1 MTVVQRNTASDAP
14 APAQPTQRNPDAAH
28 DVDASGTASAQDAFP
43 VDEFLTA
50 LATLPGVVLYQR
62 VVTPDERIYY
72 SYISEGARDIFGVS
86 AEEILSNPEAL
97 FRTHDSGY
105 SAKFRERLLS
115 ASKSL
120 TTWDVEASLVT
131 RDGHKKYTHA
141 IAQPDRKAD
150 GSVVWTGIILDE
162 TRTREAVVEN
172 LSQGFLLYDADDK
185 LILRNSHYLKLYPS
199 LAEIA
204 VPGALYR
211 DIVHAEATN
220 IRNAPNVQERV
231 ERHHGPRNMFELRL
245 ADKQWI
251 LVDEHRTGDGGT
263 VVHYTDISEI
273 KQREGEII
281 YLAHYDSLTD
291 LANRTTFLT
300 KIEDASARHRRWGEN
315 FTVFMLDLDRFK
327 NINDTLGHPA
337 GDIML
342 KETARRLRSILRET
356 DVLARL
362 GGDEFA
368 VIQAGEPAQREGAI
382 GLANRIITAVSEP
395 YDIAGNKVQIGVSI
409 GIVLAPDHGTEP
421 NDLLKKADLALYRSK
436 SNGRNDYSFFDPAM
450 STIADAR
457 QKLETE
463 LREAIARNELELHYQ
478 PLVDFKTLKLC
489 GMEALIRWRHP
500 QRGLIPPV
508 QFIPIAEETGLI
520 NRIGEWILERACTD
534 AAAWPIPIKVSV
546 NLSPVQLSNS
556 NLLDVVLCALVE
568 SGLPPE
574 RLELEITETAL
585 FNNDIDCLAVMR
597 RLKNLGV
604 SIALDDFGTGYSSLA
619 QLTMF
624 PFDKIKIDK
633 SFIQNLGARP
643 ECAAIVA
650 AVITLTHKLGITT
663 TAEGI
668 ETLEQFRELTLAGV
682 DTAQGYL
689 LDRPTLAAD
698 LDFDRIYGDR
708 LVESAAP
715 VSSSES
721 HAAPRRIA

>member
-1 MTVVQRNTASDAP
+1 MASDAP
-14 APAQPTQRNPDAAH
+14 AMAQPTQRNPDAAH
-28 DVDASGTASAQDAFP
+28 DANASGTASAQEALSG
-43 VDEFLTA
+43 DEFLTT
-50 LATLPGVVLYQR
+50 LTSLPGVVLYQR

-72 SYISEGARDIFGVS
+72 SYISEGARDIFGVN

-97 FRTHDSGY
+97 FRTHGSDY

-120 TTWDVEASLVT
+120 TLWDVEASLVT

-141 IAQPDRKAD
+141 IARPDRKAD
-150 GSVVWTGIILDE
+150 GTVIWTGIILDE
-162 TRTREAVVEN
+162 TRTREAIVES

-199 LAEIA
+199 MAEIA
-204 VPGALYR
+204 VPGACYL
-211 DIVHAEATN
+211 DIVRAEATN
-220 IRNAPNVQERV
+220 IENAPDVQERIHQH
-231 ERHHGPRNMFELRL
+231 RGPHNMFELRL
-245 ADKQWI
+245 ADRQWI
-251 LVDEHRTGDGGT
+251 LVNEHRTGEGGT
-263 VVHYTDISEI
+263 VVHYIDISEI
-273 KQREGEII
+273 KQRDGEIS

-291 LANRTTFLT
+291 LANRATFLA
-300 KIEDASARHRRWGEN
+300 KIEDASARHRRWGEK
-315 FTVFMLDLDRFK
+315 FAVFMLDLDRFK
-327 NINDTLGHPA
+327 NINDTMGHPA

-342 KETARRLRSILRET
+342 KETARRLRSMLRET

-368 VIQAGEPAQREGAI
+368 IIQTGEPTQQKAAI

-409 GIVLAPDHGTEP
+409 GIVLAPDDGTEP
-421 NDLLKKADLALYRSK
+421 NEMLKKADLALYQSK
-436 SNGRNDYSFFDPAM
+436 SNGRNDYCFFDATM

-463 LREAIARNELELHYQ
+463 LRGALARNELELYYQ
-478 PLVDFKTLKLC
+478 PIVDFKTLTLC
-489 GMEALIRWRHP
+489 GMEALIRWHHP
-500 QRGLIPPV
+500 QRGLVPPI
-508 QFIPIAEETGLI
+508 QFIPVAEETGLI
-520 NRIGEWILERACTD
+520 NRIGEWVLERACTD
-534 AAAWPIPIKVSV
+534 AAAWPMPIKVSV
-546 NLSPVQLSNS
+546 NLSPVQLSNP

-585 FNNDIDCLAVMR
+585 FKNDVECLAVLR

-604 SIALDDFGTGYSSLA
+604 SIVLDDFGTGYSSLA

-633 SFIQNLGARP
+633 SFTQNLDARP
-643 ECAAIVA
+643 ECAAIIA
-650 AVITLTHKLGITT
+650 AVITLTRKLGITT

-689 LDRPTLAAD
+689 LDRPIPAGD
-698 LDFDRIYGDR
+698 LDFNRIYGDR

-715 VSSSES
+715 VSISES
-721 HAAPRRIA
+721 CAAPRRIA